1 MRQISLAKEYED
13 YLQYKLKNENY
24 TSIEDIIQEALNE
37 QMKNDDQFMN
47 QRLLELIKEGEDDI
61 AAGRVVEYDENFW
74 ENINNKVKENI
85 VNNKPIPDHVRP

>member
-1 MRQISLAKEYED
+1 M
-13 YLQYKLKNENY
+13 KNENY